1 MLATTVDPGALMIK
15 SELVSRLVEANPRLS
30 KRKAKIIVGT
40 IFGEI
45 AVALSHGGRVELRGF
60 GVFSTKQVSA
70 RASRNPLTGASV
82 NVPEKRFVTFKTG
95 RPMHDRLNG

>member
-1 MLATTVDPGALMIK
+1 MTK
-15 SELVSRLVEANPRLS
+15 SELVSKLVEVNPRLS
-30 KRKAKIIVGT
+30 KRKPKIIVGT

-60 GVFSTKQVSA
+60 GVFSTKRVIA
-70 RASRNPLTGASV
+70 RASRHPLTGATV